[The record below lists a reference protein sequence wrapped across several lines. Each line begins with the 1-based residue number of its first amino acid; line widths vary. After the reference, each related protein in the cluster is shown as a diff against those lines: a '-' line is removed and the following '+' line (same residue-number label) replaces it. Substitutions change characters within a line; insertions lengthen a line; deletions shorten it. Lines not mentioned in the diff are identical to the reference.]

1 MGYIEN
7 LRMKIGHSP
16 LILVGV
22 AVLVFN
28 NQNEILLQ
36 QKQNGVWA
44 IPGGFMELEESTEE
58 AGRREIFEETGL
70 HIGSMQLLD
79 VFSGKEHFVKLDN
92 GDEFYPVTIA
102 YFTKDIT
109 GGTLAADGSEG
120 TEVRFF
126 SLNELPEGFNP
137 KIKGLLL
144 KNAHRFGV
152 NDQS

>member
-1 MGYIEN
+1 MGYVED
-7 LRMKIGHSP
+7 LRAKVGHTP

-44 IPGGFMELEESTEE
+44 IPGGFMELEESAEE
-58 AGRREIFEETGL
+58 AGRREILEETGL
-70 HIGSMQLLD
+70 LIGRMHLLD
-79 VFSGKEHFVKLDN
+79 VFSGKEHHVKLDN
-92 GDEFYPVTIA
+92 GDEFYPVTLA

-120 TEVRFF
+120 IEVKFF

-137 KIKGLLL
+137 KIKELLL

-152 NDQS
+152 NNQS